1 MKSVIKYSILL
12 ICFSVS
18 ILLMMDINSI
28 SQRKSEMEDAAEI
41 SMRNSLKA
49 VGIHEM
55 YAVDESGME
64 AELLREFASN
74 INSDTDYT
82 LRIMDISRDGLLD
95 VELIADFVHM
105 NGVRDQRRLR
115 KTMIIEAYDLP

>member
-1 MKSVIKYSILL
+1 MKSVIKYSILM

-18 ILLMMDINSI
+18 ILLVMDINSI

-49 VGIHEM
+49 VGIHKM

-95 VELIADFVHM
+95 VELTADFVHM

-115 KTMIIEAYDLP
+115 KNYDY

>member
-18 ILLMMDINSI
+18 ILLLMDINSI
-28 SQRKSEMEDAAEI
+28 SQRKSEMEDAVEI

-49 VGIHEM
+49 VGIHKM

-95 VELIADFVHM
+95 VELIADFIHM

>member
-12 ICFSVS
+12 NCFSVS
-18 ILLMMDINSI
+18 ILLLMDINSI
-28 SQRKSEMEDAAEI
+28 SQRKSEMEDAVEI

-49 VGIHEM
+49 VGIHKM

>member
-18 ILLMMDINSI
+18 ILLVMDINSI
-28 SQRKSEMEDAAEI
+28 SQRKSEMEDAEEI

-49 VGIHEM
+49 VGIHKM

-82 LRIMDISRDGLLD
+82 LRIMDISRYGLLD
-95 VELIADFVHM
+95 VELTADFVHM

>member
-1 MKSVIKYSILL
+1 MKSVIKYSILM

-18 ILLMMDINSI
+18 ILLVMDINSI

-49 VGIHEM
+49 VGIHKM

-74 INSDTDYT
+74 VNSDTDYT

-95 VELIADFVHM
+95 VELTADFVHM

>member
-1 MKSVIKYSILL
+1 MKSVIKYSILM

-18 ILLMMDINSI
+18 ILLVMDINSI

-49 VGIHEM
+49 VGIHKM
-55 YAVDESGME
+55 YAVDESDME

-95 VELIADFVHM
+95 VELTADFVHM
-105 NGVRDQRRLR
+105 NGVRDQRLSL
-115 KTMIIEAYDLP
+115 IHI

>member
-18 ILLMMDINSI
+18 ILLLMDINSI
-28 SQRKSEMEDAAEI
+28 SQRKSEMEDAVEI

-49 VGIHEM
+49 VGIHKM

>member
-1 MKSVIKYSILL
+1 MKSVIKYSILM

-18 ILLMMDINSI
+18 ILLVMDINSI

-49 VGIHEM
+49 VGIHKM

-74 INSDTDYT
+74 IKS
-82 LRIMDISRDGLLD
+82 D
-95 VELIADFVHM
+95 VELTADFVHM

>member
-18 ILLMMDINSI
+18 ILLVMDINSI

-49 VGIHEM
+49 VGIHKM

-64 AELLREFASN
+64 AELLREFAS
-74 INSDTDYT
+74 NSDTDYT

-95 VELIADFVHM
+95 VELTADFVHM

>member
-18 ILLMMDINSI
+18 ILLVMDINSI

-49 VGIHEM
+49 VGIHKM

-95 VELIADFVHM
+95 VELVADFAHM
-105 NGVRDQRRLR
+105 NGVRDQRTLR
-115 KTMIIEAYDLP
+115 KTMLIEAYDLP

>member
-1 MKSVIKYSILL
+1 
-12 ICFSVS
+12 
-18 ILLMMDINSI
+18 MDINSI

-49 VGIHEM
+49 VGIHKM

-95 VELIADFVHM
+95 VELTADFVHM

>member
-1 MKSVIKYSILL
+1 MKSVIKYSILM

-18 ILLMMDINSI
+18 ILLVMDINSI

-49 VGIHEM
+49 VGIHKM

-95 VELIADFVHM
+95 VELTADFVHM

-115 KTMIIEAYDLP
+115 KTMT

>member
-1 MKSVIKYSILL
+1 MKSVIKYSILM

-18 ILLMMDINSI
+18 ILLVMDINSI

-49 VGIHEM
+49 VGIHKM

-64 AELLREFASN
+64 AELLREFAS
-74 INSDTDYT
+74 ISIRIRITPCELWISAGMDYW
-82 LRIMDISRDGLLD
+82 M
-95 VELIADFVHM
+95 
-105 NGVRDQRRLR
+105 
-115 KTMIIEAYDLP
+115 

>member
-18 ILLMMDINSI
+18 ILLVMDINSI

-49 VGIHEM
+49 VGNHKM

-82 LRIMDISRDGLLD
+82 LRIMDISRYGLLD
-95 VELIADFVHM
+95 VELTADFVHM

>member
-18 ILLMMDINSI
+18 ILLVMDINSI
-28 SQRKSEMEDAAEI
+28 SQRKSEMEDAAGI

-49 VGIHEM
+49 VGIHKM

-82 LRIMDISRDGLLD
+82 LRIMDISRYGLLD
-95 VELIADFVHM
+95 VELTADFVHM